1 VFTNLLRPPF
11 SLPAQKTQNGF
22 RSASV
27 PQTGGF
33 NMMMFEDKAGSEEI
47 RMRAEKDH
55 NTRVNNDKTLS
66 VGRHRKMEIA
76 GNDKEHVDGSQTN
89 SVVGTMKSA
98 VGVDKLAS
106 VVGNLLSM
114 TGGQRIL
121 QTIGDFASSALNHR
135 ISSQQGTT
143 LSVGSSMIHI
153 GPDSIIIQTPK
164 LLLNPGAD
172 VAEGSALS
180 GSSPSMDEN

>member
-1 VFTNLLRPPF
+1 
-11 SLPAQKTQNGF
+11 
-22 RSASV
+22 
-27 PQTGGF
+27 
-33 NMMMFEDKAGSEEI
+33 
-47 RMRAEKDH
+47 MRAEKDH

-89 SVVGTMKSA
+89 SVIGTMKSA

-143 LSVGSSMIHI
+143 ISVGSSMIHI

-172 VAEGSALS
+172 VAEGAALS
-180 GSSPSMDEN
+180 GTTPSMAEN